1 MTNSDIAANLEQTAL
16 LLEQR
21 GANTFR
27 VRAYREAANTVRGSR
42 QPVAKILEREGRRGL
57 EKLEGIGP
65 GLAGAI
71 EEMVNTGHYRQLDVL
86 RAETTPEATFET
98 LPGIGPEL
106 ARRIHQ
112 QLGITT
118 LEELEMAANDG
129 RLEQVPGIGPART
142 AEVRDVLATRLR
154 RRPRGAAAAPPLP
167 RPPVA
172 ELLDVDRE
180 YRSKARAGKLYQI
193 APRRFN
199 PGREA
204 WLPVLNTRRGPRRY
218 TALYSN
224 TKLAHDLNKTHDWVV
239 LYYRTKDRE
248 DQVTVVTG
256 TSGELKGKRVVRGR
270 EQETQRYYE
279 RERVKSR

>member
-1 MTNSDIAANLEQTAL
+1 MTNADIAANLEQAAL
-16 LLEQR
+16 LLEQQ

-27 VRAYREAANTVRGSR
+27 VRAYRQAAETVRDMK
-42 QPVAKILEREGRRGL
+42 QPVAKILARKGRRGL
-57 EKLEGIGP
+57 EEMEGIGP

-71 EEMVNTGHYRQLDVL
+71 EEMSNTGHYRQLDVL
-86 RAETTPEATFET
+86 RAGTTPEAAFET

-106 ARRIHQ
+106 ARRIHH

-118 LEELEMAANDG
+118 LEELEMAAHDG
-129 RLEQVPGIGPART
+129 RLEQVPGIGATR
-142 AEVRDVLATRLR
+142 AADVRDVLATRLR
-154 RRPRGAAAAPPLP
+154 RRPRGVAAPPP
-167 RPPVA
+167 QSRPPVA

-224 TKLAHDLNKTHDWVV
+224 TKLAHDLDKTHDWVV
-239 LYYRTKDRE
+239 LYYRVKDRE
-248 DQVTVVTG
+248 DQVTIVTG
-256 TSGELKGKRVVRGR
+256 TSGELRGKRVVRGR

-279 RERVKSR
+279 KERVKSR